1 MNILYLI
8 FIYPIELLIE
18 LVFQLSYKLWDS
30 CGISLAAVSLAV
42 SFLSLPL
49 YMIAERWQ
57 QKERDI
63 QKAFKPEIDEI
74 KAVFKGDERYMI
86 LSTFYRQNHYHPIMA
101 LRSSI
106 SLMIQVPFFIAAYVY
121 LSNLE
126 MLRGQSLWFIKDL
139 GAPDQLFHI
148 GSFPINVLP
157 IAMTIINTVAS
168 AVYVKGF
175 AFKEKLQLYGMA
187 GLFLVLLYNS
197 PAGLV
202 FYWTLNNVFS
212 LCKNICYKVKFKKAE
227 ALENG
232 LKKAYNFCKRPLVP
246 LYQQNKL
253 RFGIFFLCCIAFLLL
268 VGAVIPSSLICSSVQ
283 EFSYI
288 EPYENPLGI
297 FKFPFLQTMGI
308 AVWMVALYFLFSRK
322 TQTVFTFLLLAGLF
336 GGLINTY
343 VFAGGYGTVLAQNG
357 LFFENGLKIKN
368 ELAKFPIDIAT
379 TFVVIS
385 VVLWVLSKD
394 WLKPVKSVC
403 TILVLTLLA
412 FSIFNVA
419 MINSE
424 FHRLEAIVA
433 DSSNKGAE
441 ETIKPV
447 YHFSRTGKNV
457 VVIMLDRGISS
468 FVPYIMEELPLVK
481 ANFQGFV
488 WYPNTLAPG
497 DHTIFSAPALFG
509 GYDYLPQAINE
520 RKDQLLIDKHNE
532 SLKVLP
538 TYFLDQGYTA
548 TVTDAPMAN
557 YSWTPDNSI
566 FDKNIYAV
574 NIAGRYDKLW
584 RKEHG
589 MELAGF
595 VLADFMKRDFL
606 FFAFFRVCPVSLRGI
621 LYDHGGWWSSIKD
634 KAKDENTLAIKY
646 YSALD
651 YLPELSDV
659 TDGKGSYIAMDND
672 LPHEPAWMQYPEYT
686 LHPKISEK
694 GKNRFGADIVFIH
707 YHVNAATLRMLG
719 EWFAWMRQNGVYDNT
734 RIVIASD
741 HGRHFRGENK
751 TLDTD
756 FDKSELAGWNALLL
770 FKDFGAKGE
779 IRTDNSFMTIADVPY
794 LATKDTSDK
803 VFNPFTGK
811 KLSNKPAG
819 DAMTVV
825 TGLGEANDHGKYKFN
840 YTEKYRVKDNIF
852 KAANWEKL
860 K

>member
-18 LVFQLSYKLWDS
+18 LVFQLSYWRWEN

-49 YMIAERWQ
+49 YIIAERWQ

-63 QKAFKPEIDEI
+63 QKVFKPEIDEI

-86 LSTFYRQNHYHPIMA
+86 LSTFFRQNHYHPVMA

-106 SLMIQVPFFIAAYVY
+106 SLMIQVPFFIAAYVF
-121 LSNLE
+121 LSNVE
-126 MLRGQSLWFIKDL
+126 MLREQSLWFIKDL
-139 GAPDQLFHI
+139 GSPDQLFSI
-148 GSFPINVLP
+148 GSFQINILP
-157 IAMTIINTVAS
+157 IAMTVINIIAS

-175 AFKEKLQLYGMA
+175 VFKEKLQLYGMA
-187 GLFLVLLYNS
+187 ALFLVLLYNS

-212 LCKNICYKVKFKKAE
+212 LCKNICYKVTFKRSE
-227 ALENG
+227 ALEKG
-232 LKKAYNFCKRPLVP
+232 LKKVYNFCKKPLIP
-246 LYQQNKL
+246 LYMQNKL
-253 RFGIFFLCCIAFLLL
+253 RLGIFFLAVSAFLLL

-288 EPYENPLGI
+288 EPYGNPLEI
-297 FKFPFLQTMGI
+297 FRFPFLQTMGI

-322 TQTVFTFLLLAGLF
+322 TQTVFTFLLFADIVGA
-336 GGLINTY
+336 LINTY
-343 VFAGGYGTVLAQNG
+343 VFAGGYGTVLVQNG
-357 LFFENGLKIKN
+357 LIFENGLKIKN
-368 ELAKFPIDIAT
+368 ELAKFPIDLAT
-379 TFVVIS
+379 AFVVIT
-385 VVLWVLSKD
+385 VVLWILSRG
-394 WLKPVKSVC
+394 WLKQVKAVC

-419 MINSE
+419 KINSE
-424 FHRLEAIVA
+424 FQRFKAIVA
-433 DSSNKGAE
+433 ESSNRGID

-468 FVPYIMEELPLVK
+468 FVPYIMDELPAVK
-481 ANFQGFV
+481 ADFQGFV

-497 DHTIFSAPALFG
+497 DHTIFSAPAIFG
-509 GYDYLPQAINE
+509 GYDYLPQAINQ
-520 RKDQLLIDKHNE
+520 RANQLLIDKHNE

-538 TYFLDQGYTA
+538 NYFLKQGYQV
-548 TVTDAPMAN
+548 TVTDPPMAN

-566 FDKNIYAV
+566 FDKNIHAV
-574 NIAGRYDKLW
+574 NLAGRYDKLW
-584 RKEHG
+584 RRLHN
-589 MELAGF
+589 MELTGF

-606 FFAFFRVCPVSLRGI
+606 FFDFFRVCPVSLRGI
-621 LYDHGGWWSSIKD
+621 LYDHGGWWSSIKY
-634 KAKDENTLAIKY
+634 KAKDKNSWAIKY
-646 YSALD
+646 YSVLD
-651 YLPELSDV
+651 YLPELSNV
-659 TDGKGSYIAMDND
+659 VDGAGVYMAIDND
-672 LPHEPAWMQYPEYT
+672 LPHEPTWMQYPEYV
-686 LHPKISEK
+686 LQSEITER
-694 GKNRFGADIVFIH
+694 GENRFGDEAVFIH
-707 YHVNAATLRMLG
+707 YHANAATLRMLG
-719 EWFAWMRQNGVYDNT
+719 QWFDWMRSSGVYDNT

-741 HGRHFRGENK
+741 HGRRFKGENK

-756 FDKSELAGWNALLL
+756 FDKSELAAWNALLL
-770 FKDFGAKGE
+770 YKDFGATGE
-779 IRTDNSFMTIADVPY
+779 IQTDDTFMTVADVPY
-794 LATKDTSDK
+794 LATAGISAEPK
-803 VFNPFTGK
+803 NPYTNNAFSMAGK
-811 KLSNKPAG
+811 ENG
-819 DAMTVV
+819 CTVV
-825 TGLGEANDHGKYKFN
+825 TGLGEASDHGKYKFN

>member
-18 LVFQLSYKLWDS
+18 LVFQLSYWRWEN

-49 YMIAERWQ
+49 YIIAERWQ

-106 SLMIQVPFFIAAYVY
+106 SLMIQVPFFIAAYVF

-126 MLRGQSLWFIKDL
+126 MLRGQSLWFIRDL
-139 GAPDQLFHI
+139 GVPDQLFSI
-148 GSFPINVLP
+148 CSFQVNVLP
-157 IAMTIINTVAS
+157 IAMTIINIVAS

-187 GLFLVLLYNS
+187 ALFLVLLYNS

-212 LCKNICYKVKFKKAE
+212 LCKNICYKVKFKKSE
-227 ALENG
+227 TLEKCI
-232 LKKAYNFCKRPLVP
+232 KKVYCFCKRPLEP
-246 LYQQNKL
+246 LYQENSL

-288 EPYENPLGI
+288 EPYESPLGI
-297 FKFPFLQTMGI
+297 FQFPFLQTMGI

-322 TQTVFTFLLLAGLF
+322 TQTVFTFLLFAGIV
-336 GGLINTY
+336 GALINTY
-343 VFAGGYGTVLAQNG
+343 VFAGGYGTVLVQNG
-357 LFFENGLKIKN
+357 LIFENGLKIKN
-368 ELAKFPIDIAT
+368 ELAKFPIDVAT
-379 TFVVIS
+379 TFVVIAA
-385 VVLWVLSKD
+385 VLWVLSRG
-394 WLKPVKSVC
+394 WLKQVKNVC
-403 TILVLTLLA
+403 TILVLTLLV

-419 MINSE
+419 KINSG
-424 FHRLEAIVA
+424 FQHLKAIVA
-433 DSSNKGAE
+433 DSSNRGAD

-468 FVPYIMEELPLVK
+468 FVPYIMDELPQVK
-481 ANFQGFV
+481 AGFQGFV

-497 DHTIFSAPALFG
+497 DHTIFSAPAIFG
-509 GYDYLPQAINE
+509 GYDYLPQAMNQ
-520 RKDQLLIDKHNE
+520 RNNQLLIEKHNE

-538 TYFLDQGYTA
+538 SYFLGQGYTA
-548 TVTDAPMAN
+548 TVTDPPMAN
-557 YSWTPDNSI
+557 YSWIPDNSI
-566 FDKNIYAV
+566 FDKKIHAV
-574 NIAGRYDKLW
+574 NLAGRYDKLW
-584 RKEHG
+584 RRQHN

-606 FFAFFRVCPVSLRGI
+606 FFDFFRVCPVSLRGI
-621 LYDHGGWWSSIKD
+621 LYDHGGWWSSIKY
-634 KAKDENTLAIKY
+634 KAKDKNSWAIKY
-646 YSALD
+646 YSVLD
-651 YLPELSDV
+651 YLSELSDV
-659 TDGKGSYIAMDND
+659 VEGAGAYMAIDND
-672 LPHEPAWMQYPEYT
+672 LPHEPTWMQYPEYELQPEIT
-686 LHPKISEK
+686 EK
-694 GKNRFGADIVFIH
+694 GENRFGDEAVFIH
-707 YHVNAATLRMLG
+707 YHANAATLRMLG
-719 EWFAWMRQNGVYDNT
+719 EWFAWMRSKGVYDNT

-741 HGRHFRGENK
+741 HGRHFRGDNK

-756 FDKSELAGWNALLL
+756 FDKSEVAAWNALLL
-770 FKDFGAKGE
+770 FKDFGASGD
-779 IRTDNSFMTIADVPY
+779 IQTDNTFMTVADVPS
-794 LATKDTSDK
+794 LAISGTDSREE
-803 VFNPFTGK
+803 K
-811 KLSNKPAG
+811 KEG
-819 DAMTVV
+819 MTVV
-825 TGLGEANDHGKYKFN
+825 TGLGEASDHGKYKFN

>member
-1 MNILYLI
+1 MNPLYLI

-18 LVFQLSYKLWDS
+18 LVFQLSYELWDN

-49 YMIAERWQ
+49 YIIAERWQ

-86 LSTFYRQNHYHPIMA
+86 LSTFYRQNHYHPVMA

-139 GAPDQLFHI
+139 GAPDQLFSI
-148 GSFPINVLP
+148 GSFQVNVLP
-157 IAMTIINTVAS
+157 IAMTVINIIAS

-187 GLFLVLLYNS
+187 ALFLVLLYSS

-212 LCKNICYKVKFKKAE
+212 LCKNICYKVKFKRSE
-227 ALENG
+227 RLESD
-232 LKKAYNFCKRPLVP
+232 LKKIYDFCKRPLVP
-246 LYQQNKL
+246 LYQQNRMRL
-253 RFGIFFLCCIAFLLL
+253 GIFLLSCAAFLLL

-288 EPYENPLGI
+288 EPYGNPLEI
-297 FKFPFLQTMGI
+297 FRFPFLQTMGI
-308 AVWMVALYFLFSRK
+308 AVWFIGLYFLFSHK
-322 TQTVFTFLLLAGLF
+322 TQTVFTFLLLSCIA

-343 VFAGGYGTVLAQNG
+343 VFAGGYGTVLVQNG
-357 LFFENGLKIKN
+357 LIFENGLKIKN
-368 ELAKFPIDIAT
+368 ELAKFPIDVAT
-379 TFVVIS
+379 AFVVIG
-385 VVLWVLSKD
+385 VVLFALSKG
-394 WLKPVKSVC
+394 WLKQVKNICV
-403 TILVLTLLA
+403 ILVLALLS
-412 FSIFNVA
+412 FSVFNVTK
-419 MINSE
+419 INSQ
-424 FHRLEAIVA
+424 FHKFEAIVA
-433 DSSNKGAE
+433 DSSNRGADD
-441 ETIKPV
+441 TIKPV

-468 FVPYIMEELPLVK
+468 FVPYIMEELSQVK
-481 ANFQGFV
+481 ENFQGFV
-488 WYPNTLAPG
+488 YYPNTLAPG
-497 DHTIFSAPALFG
+497 DHTIFSSPAIFG
-509 GYDYLPQAINE
+509 GYDYLPQRINE
-520 RKDQLLIDKHNE
+520 KKDQPLIEKHNE

-538 TYFLDQGYTA
+538 NYFLSQGYQV
-548 TVTDAPMAN
+548 TVTDPPMAN

-566 FDKNIYAV
+566 FSKEIHAV
-574 NIAGRYDKLW
+574 NIGGRYDKLW
-584 RKEHG
+584 RREHG
-589 MELAGF
+589 MELTGF
-595 VLADFMKRDFL
+595 ILSDFMKRDFL
-606 FFAFFRVCPVSLRGI
+606 FFDFFRVCPVSLRGV

-634 KAKDENTLAIKY
+634 KAKDENSLAIKY

-659 TDGKGSYIAMDND
+659 TDGAGSYMAIDND
-672 LPHEPAWMQYPEYT
+672 LPHEPAWMQYPDYVLVST
-686 LHPKISEK
+686 VTEK
-694 GKNRFGADIVFIH
+694 GKNWAGSETVYMH
-707 YHVNAATLRMLG
+707 YHTNAATLRMLG
-719 EWFAWMRQNGVYDNT
+719 QWFAWMREKGVYDNT

-741 HGRHFRGENK
+741 HGRHFRGENN

-756 FDKSELAGWNALLL
+756 FDKSDLAAWNALLL
-770 FKDFGAKGE
+770 FKDFGATGQIK
-779 IRTDNSFMTIADVPY
+779 TNSTFMTVADVPS
-794 LATKDTSDK
+794 LATQGKD
-803 VFNPFTGK
+803 VPEQK
-811 KLSNKPAG
+811 KDG
-819 DAMTVV
+819 MTVI
-825 TGLGEANDHGKYKFN
+825 TGLGEASDHGKYSFN
-840 YTEKYRVKDNIF
+840 YTEKYRVKGNIF
-852 KAANWEKL
+852 KASSWEKV

>member
-18 LVFQLSYKLWDS
+18 LVFQLSYKLWDN

-42 SFLSLPL
+42 SILSLPL
-49 YMIAERWQ
+49 YIIAERWQ

-86 LSTFYRQNHYHPIMA
+86 LSTFYRQNHYHPVMA

-106 SLMIQVPFFIAAYVY
+106 SLMIQVPFFIAAYVF

-126 MLRGQSLWFIKDL
+126 LLKGQSLWFIKDL
-139 GAPDQLFHI
+139 GAPDQLFSI
-148 GSFPINVLP
+148 GGFPINVLP
-157 IAMTIINTVAS
+157 IAMTVINIIAS

-175 AFKEKLQLYGMA
+175 DFKEKLQLYGMA

-212 LCKNICYKVKFKKAE
+212 LCKNICYKIRFKKSA

-232 LKKAYNFCKRPLVP
+232 VKKICSFCWQPLVP
-246 LYQQNKL
+246 LYKQKRL
-253 RFGIFFLCCIAFLLL
+253 RLGIFFLSCAAFMLL

-288 EPYENPLGI
+288 EPYGNPLEI
-297 FKFPFLQTMGI
+297 FRFPFLQTLGI
-308 AVWMVALYFLFSRK
+308 AVWLIGLYFLFSKK
-322 TQTVFTFLLLAGLF
+322 TQTVFAFLLLAGMA
-336 GGLINTY
+336 GALINTY

-357 LFFENGLKIKN
+357 LIFENGLKIKN
-368 ELAKFPIDIAT
+368 ELAKFPIDLAT
-379 TFVVIS
+379 AFVVIG
-385 VVLWVLSKD
+385 VVLFVLSKG
-394 WLKPVKSVC
+394 WLKQIKAVC

-412 FSIFNVA
+412 FSIFNVTK
-419 MINSE
+419 INSE
-424 FHRLEAIVA
+424 FHRLESIVA
-433 DSSNKGAE
+433 SSSNKGTE
-441 ETIKPV
+441 EAVKPV

-457 VVIMLDRGISS
+457 VVFMLDRGISS
-468 FVPYIMEELPLVK
+468 FVPYIMDELPQVNE
-481 ANFQGFV
+481 NFRGFV
-488 WYPNTLAPG
+488 YYPNTLAPG
-497 DHTIFSAPALFG
+497 DHTIFSSPAIFG
-509 GYDYLPQAINE
+509 GYDYLPQRINE
-520 RKDQLLIDKHNE
+520 RKNQLLIDKHNE

-538 TYFLDQGYTA
+538 NYFLKEGYQV
-548 TVTDAPMAN
+548 TVTDPPMAN

-566 FDKNIYAV
+566 FEKNIHAI
-574 NIAGRYDKLW
+574 NLGGRYDKLW
-584 RKEHG
+584 RREHG

-595 VLADFMKRDFL
+595 VLSDFMKRDFL
-606 FFAFFRVCPVSLRGI
+606 FFDFFRVCPVSLRGI

-634 KAKDENTLAIKY
+634 KTKDENSLAIRF

-659 TDGKGSYIAMDND
+659 TDGAGSYMAIDND
-672 LPHEPAWMQYPEYT
+672 LPHEPTWMQYPDYT
-686 LHPKISEK
+686 LQADITEH
-694 GKNRFGADIVFIH
+694 GKNRFGAETVFIH
-707 YHVNAATLRMLG
+707 YHTNAATLRMLG
-719 EWFAWMRQNGVYDNT
+719 EWFAWMRANGVYDNT

-741 HGRHFRGENK
+741 HGRHFKGKNI

-756 FDKSELAGWNALLL
+756 FDKSEVAAWNALLL
-770 FKDFGAKGE
+770 YKDFGASGE
-779 IRTDNSFMTIADVPY
+779 IQTDNTFMTVADVPS
-794 LATKDTSDK
+794 LATLGKDDK
-803 VFNPFTGK
+803 EQK
-811 KLSNKPAG
+811 KNG
-819 DAMTVV
+819 MTVV
-825 TGLGEANDHGKYKFN
+825 TGLGEASDHGKYSFN
-840 YTEKYRVKDNIF
+840 YTEKYRIKNNIF
-852 KAANWEKL
+852 KAANWEKV

>member
-18 LVFQLSYKLWDS
+18 LVFQLSYKLWEN

-49 YMIAERWQ
+49 YIIAERWQ

-86 LSTFYRQNHYHPIMA
+86 LSTFYRQNHYHPVMA

-139 GAPDQLFHI
+139 GAPDQLFSF

-157 IAMTIINTVAS
+157 IAMTVINIIAS

-175 AFKEKLQLYGMA
+175 AFKEKLQLYSMA
-187 GLFLVLLYNS
+187 ALFLVLLYNS

-212 LCKNICYKVKFKKAE
+212 LCKNICYKIKIKRSE
-227 ALENG
+227 ALENS
-232 LKKAYNFCKRPLVP
+232 LRKIYNFCKRPLVP
-246 LYQQNKL
+246 LYQQKKL
-253 RFGIFFLCCIAFLLL
+253 RFGIFFLTVGVFLLL

-288 EPYENPLGI
+288 EPYENPLEI
-297 FKFPFLQTMGI
+297 FRFPFLQTLGI
-308 AVWMVALYFLFSRK
+308 AVWLIGLYFLFSRK
-322 TQTVFTFLLLAGLF
+322 TQTVFTFLLLVGIAGA
-336 GGLINTY
+336 LINTY

-357 LFFENGLKIKN
+357 LIFENGLKIKN

-379 TFVVIS
+379 AFVMVS
-385 VVLWVLSKD
+385 AVLFVLSKG
-394 WLKPVKSVC
+394 WLNQVKAVC

-412 FSIFNVA
+412 FSIFNVVK
-419 MINSE
+419 INGE
-424 FHRLEAIVA
+424 FRRLETIVA
-433 DSSNKGAE
+433 DSSNKGTAD
-441 ETIKPV
+441 TIKPV

-457 VVIMLDRGISS
+457 IVLMLDRGISS
-468 FVPYIMEELPLVK
+468 FVPYIMDELPKVK
-481 ANFQGFV
+481 EDFWGFV

-497 DHTIFSAPALFG
+497 DHTIFSSPAIFG
-509 GYDYLPQAINE
+509 GYDYLPQAINQ
-520 RKDQLLIDKHNE
+520 RKNQPLIEKHNE

-538 TYFLDQGYTA
+538 NYFLKQGYLV
-548 TVTDAPMAN
+548 TVTDPPMAN

-566 FDKNIYAV
+566 FEKEIHAV

-584 RKEHG
+584 RREHG
-589 MELAGF
+589 VELAGF
-595 VLADFMKRDFL
+595 VLSDFMKRDFL
-606 FFAFFRVCPVSLRGI
+606 FFDFFRVCPVFLRGA
-621 LYDHGGWWSSIKD
+621 LYNHGGWWSSIKD
-634 KAKDENTLAIKY
+634 KAKDENSLAIRF

-651 YLPELSDV
+651 YLPELSDI
-659 TDGKGSYIAMDND
+659 TDGVGSYMALDND
-672 LPHEPAWMQYPEYT
+672 LPHEPAWMQLPDYT
-686 LHPKISEK
+686 LQSPVTEK
-694 GKNRFGADIVFIH
+694 GKNWAGAEAVYMH
-707 YHVNAATLRMLG
+707 YHTNAATLRLLG
-719 EWFAWMRQNGVYDNT
+719 EWFAWMRVNGVYDNT

-741 HGRHFRGENK
+741 HGRHFRGENN
-751 TLDTD
+751 TLETD
-756 FDKSELAGWNALLL
+756 FDKSELAAWNALLL
-770 FKDFGAKGE
+770 YKDFGVSGE
-779 IRTDNSFMTIADVPY
+779 IRTDSTFMTVADVPS
-794 LATKDTSDK
+794 LAIHGKDDREQ
-803 VFNPFTGK
+803 K
-811 KLSNKPAG
+811 KDG
-819 DAMTVV
+819 MTVV
-825 TGLGEANDHGKYKFN
+825 TGLGEASDHGRYSFN
-840 YTEKYRVKDNIF
+840 YTEKYKVKDNIF
-852 KAANWEKL
+852 KAANWEKI

>member
-63 QKAFKPEIDEI
+63 QWAFKPEIDEI

-126 MLRGQSLWFIKDL
+126 LLKGQSLWFIKDL
-139 GAPDQLFHI
+139 GVPDQLFHI
-148 GSFPINVLP
+148 GGFPINVLP
-157 IAMTIINTVAS
+157 IAMTIINIAAS

-212 LCKNICYKVKFKKAE
+212 LCKNICYKVKFKRSG
-227 ALENG
+227 ALAND
-232 LKKAYNFCKRPLVP
+232 LKKVYNFCKRPLVP
-246 LYQQNKL
+246 LYQQNRL
-253 RFGIFFLCCIAFLLL
+253 RFGIFFLSCIVFLLL

-288 EPYENPLGI
+288 EPYRSPMGI
-297 FKFPFLQTMGI
+297 LKFPFLQTMGI
-308 AVWMVALYFLFSRK
+308 AVWFVALYFLFSRK
-322 TQTVFTFLLLAGLF
+322 TQTVFTFLLLAGIA
-336 GGLINTY
+336 GALINTY
-343 VFAGGYGTVLAQNG
+343 VFAGNYGTVLAQNG
-357 LFFENGLKIKN
+357 LIFDNGLKVGN

-379 TFVVIS
+379 AFVVIS
-385 VVLWVLSKD
+385 VVLWILSKG
-394 WLKPVKSVC
+394 WLKQVKNIC

-412 FSIFNVA
+412 LSIFNVA
-419 MINSE
+419 RINSG

-433 DSSNKGAE
+433 DSSNNGVDD
-441 ETIKPV
+441 TITPV
-447 YHFSRTGKNV
+447 YHFSKSGQNV
-457 VVIMLDRGISS
+457 VVIMLDVGINS
-468 FVPYIMEELPLVK
+468 FVPYIMEELPQVK

-488 WYPNTLAPG
+488 FYPNTLAPG
-497 DHTIFSAPALFG
+497 DHTIFSSPALFG
-509 GYDYLPQAINE
+509 GYDYLPQRMNE
-520 RKDQLLIDKHNE
+520 RKKEPLVSKHNE
-532 SLKVLP
+532 ALMVLP
-538 TYFLDQGYTA
+538 AYFLDKGWY
-548 TVTDAPMAN
+548 VTFTDPPMAN
-557 YSWTPDNSI
+557 YSWTPDNSVFPKEMNAI
-566 FDKNIYAV
+566 
-574 NIAGRYDKLW
+574 NIAGRHEKLW
-584 RKEHG
+584 RHTHG
-589 MELAGF
+589 MEMSG
-595 VLADFMKRDFL
+595 VLLSDFLKRDFL
-606 FFAFFRVCPVSLRGI
+606 FFNFFRISPVSLRGI
-621 LYDHGGWWSSIKD
+621 LYDHGGWWSSIKY
-634 KAKDENTLAIKY
+634 KAKDENSLAIKY

-651 YLPELSDV
+651 YLSELSDL
-659 TDGKGSYIAMDND
+659 TEGAGSYIAIDSDMT
-672 LPHEPAWMQYPEYT
+672 HEQTWMQYPEYVLQAEIT
-686 LHPKISEK
+686 DK
-694 GKNRFGADIVFIH
+694 GENRFGSDDVFIY
-707 YHVNAATLRMLG
+707 YHTDAAALRMLG
-719 EWFAWMRQNGVYDNT
+719 EWFAWMRSNGVYDNT

-741 HGRHFRGENK
+741 HGRRFHGENK
-751 TLDTD
+751 VLDTD
-756 FDKSELAGWNALLL
+756 FDKRELAVYNALLMY
-770 FKDFGAKGE
+770 KDFGAKGE
-779 IRTDNSFMTIADVPY
+779 LATDTTFMTIADVPS
-794 LATKDTSDK
+794 LAVTGRDDK
-803 VFNPFTGK
+803 TQKESF
-811 KLSNKPAG
+811 
-819 DAMTVV
+819 TVV
-825 TGLGEANDHGKYKFN
+825 TGGNDPANHGKYRFN

>member
-1 MNILYLI
+1 MNPLYLI

-18 LVFQLSYKLWDS
+18 LVFQLSYKLWDN

-49 YMIAERWQ
+49 YIIAERWQ

-86 LSTFYRQNHYHPIMA
+86 LSTFYRQNHYHPVMA

-126 MLRGQSLWFIKDL
+126 MLKGQGLWFIKDL
-139 GAPDQLFHI
+139 GAPDQLFSV
-148 GSFPINVLP
+148 GGFPVNVLP
-157 IAMTIINTVAS
+157 IAMTVINIIAS

-187 GLFLVLLYNS
+187 ALFLVLLYNS

-212 LCKNICYKVKFKKAE
+212 LCKNICYKVKIK
-227 ALENG
+227 G
-232 LKKAYNFCKRPLVP
+232 SVTLKNDLIKIYNFCKRPLVP
-246 LYQQNKL
+246 LYQQDKL
-253 RFGIFFLCCIAFLLL
+253 RFGIFFLAVGSFLLL
-268 VGAVIPSSLICSSVQ
+268 VGAVIPSSLVCSSVQ

-288 EPYENPLGI
+288 EPFRSPMEILR
-297 FKFPFLQTMGI
+297 FPFLQTLGI
-308 AVWMVALYFLFSRK
+308 AVWLIGLYFLFSRK
-322 TQTVFTFLLLAGLF
+322 TQVVFTFLLLAGMA
-336 GGLINTY
+336 GALINTY

-357 LFFENGLKIKN
+357 LKFENGLKVGN
-368 ELAKFPIDIAT
+368 ELAKFPIDVAT
-379 TFVVIS
+379 AFVVIG
-385 VVLWVLSKD
+385 VVLFVISRG
-394 WLKPVKSVC
+394 WLKQVKNVC
-403 TILVLTLLA
+403 TILALTLLA

-419 MINSE
+419 RINSE

-433 DSSNKGAE
+433 DSSNSSVE
-441 ETIKPV
+441 DTITPV
-447 YHFSRTGKNV
+447 YHFSRSGKNV
-457 VVIMLDRGISS
+457 IVIMLDRGISS
-468 FVPYIMEELPLVK
+468 FVPYIMDELPAVK
-481 ANFQGFV
+481 ADFQGFV
-488 WYPNTLAPG
+488 WYPNTVAPG
-497 DHTIFSAPALFG
+497 DHTIFSSPAIFG
-509 GYDYLPQAINE
+509 GYDYLPQVINQ
-520 RKDQLLIDKHNE
+520 RKNQLLRDKHNE

-538 TYFLDQGYTA
+538 NYFLKQGYQV
-548 TVTDAPMAN
+548 TVTDPPMAN

-566 FDKNIYAV
+566 FEKDIHAV

-584 RKEHG
+584 RREHG
-589 MELAGF
+589 MELTGF
-595 VLADFMKRDFL
+595 ILSDFMKRDFL
-606 FFAFFRVCPVSLRGI
+606 FFDFFRICPVFLRGA

-634 KAKDENTLAIKY
+634 KAKDENSLAIRF

-659 TDGKGSYIAMDND
+659 TESAGSYIALDND
-672 LPHEPAWMQYPEYT
+672 LPHEPSWMQYPGYT
-686 LHPKISEK
+686 LEPEITEHGP
-694 GKNRFGADIVFIH
+694 NRFGAETVFIH
-707 YHVNAATLRMLG
+707 YHTNAATLRMLG
-719 EWFAWMRQNGVYDNT
+719 EWFDWMRQNGVYDNT
-734 RIVIASD
+734 RVLIASD

-756 FDKSELAGWNALLL
+756 FDKSELAAWNALLL
-770 FKDFGAKGE
+770 YKDFGASGE
-779 IRTDNSFMTIADVPY
+779 IQTDSTFMTVADIPS
-794 LATKDTSDK
+794 LATKGRD
-803 VFNPFTGK
+803 VPEQK
-811 KLSNKPAG
+811 KDG
-819 DAMTVV
+819 MVVV
-825 TGLGEANDHGKYKFN
+825 TGLGEASDHGKYTFN

>member
-18 LVFQLSYKLWDS
+18 LVFQLSYKVWEN

-49 YMIAERWQ
+49 YIIAERWQ

-106 SLMIQVPFFIAAYVY
+106 SLMIQVPFFIAAYVF

-126 MLRGQSLWFIKDL
+126 LLRGQSLWFIKDL

-157 IAMTIINTVAS
+157 IAMTIINIVAS

-187 GLFLVLLYNS
+187 ALFLVLLYNS

-212 LCKNICYKVKFKKAE
+212 LCKNICYKIKFKKSQAFE
-227 ALENG
+227 KGLE
-232 LKKAYNFCKRPLVP
+232 KICSFCWRPLEP
-246 LYQQNKL
+246 LYQQNRL
-253 RFGIFFLCCIAFLLL
+253 RWGIFFLSCCAFLFL

-288 EPYENPLGI
+288 EPYESPMGI
-297 FKFPFLQTMGI
+297 LKFPFLQTLGI

-322 TQTVFTFLLLAGLF
+322 TQTMFAFLLLAGIV
-336 GGLINTY
+336 GALINTY
-343 VFAGGYGTVLAQNG
+343 VFAGGYGTVLVQNG
-357 LFFENGLKIKN
+357 LIFENGLKIKN

-379 TFVVIS
+379 AFVVI
-385 VVLWVLSKD
+385 VIVLFVLSRG
-394 WLKPVKSVC
+394 WLKPVKNIC

-419 MINSE
+419 KINNE
-424 FHRLEAIVA
+424 FHRLESIVA
-433 DSSNKGAE
+433 DSSNRGNE

-447 YHFSRTGKNV
+447 YHFSHTGKNV

-468 FVPYIMEELPLVK
+468 FVPYIMEELPQVK

-488 WYPNTLAPG
+488 YYPNTLAPG

-509 GYDYLPQAINE
+509 GYAYLPQRINE
-520 RKDQLLIDKHNE
+520 RKNQLLIDKHNE

-538 TYFLDQGYTA
+538 NYFLGQGYTA
-548 TVTDAPMAN
+548 TVTDPPMAN

-566 FDKNIYAV
+566 FDKEIHAV
-574 NIAGRYDKLW
+574 NLGGRYEKLW
-584 RKEHG
+584 RKEHD
-589 MELAGF
+589 MELTGF

-606 FFAFFRVCPVSLRGI
+606 FFDFFRICPVSLRGI

-634 KAKDENTLAIKY
+634 KAKDENSLTIKF

-659 TDGKGSYIAMDND
+659 TEGTGAYMGIDND
-672 LPHEPAWMQYPEYT
+672 LTHEPAWMQYPEYVLQADIT
-686 LHPKISEK
+686 DH
-694 GKNRFGADIVFIH
+694 GKNRFGSDSVFIH
-707 YHVNAATLRMLG
+707 YHTNAATLRMLG
-719 EWFAWMRQNGVYDNT
+719 TWFAWMRTNGVYDNT

-741 HGRHFRGENK
+741 HGRHFKGENK
-751 TLDTD
+751 TLETD
-756 FDKSELAGWNALLL
+756 FDKSELAAWNALLL
-770 FKDFGAKGE
+770 YKDFGAKGE
-779 IRTDNSFMTIADVPY
+779 LGTDTTFMTVADVPS
-794 LATKDTSDK
+794 LAVRGTDDKD
-803 VFNPFTGK
+803 K
-811 KLSNKPAG
+811 KNTV
-819 DAMTVV
+819 TVV
-825 TGLGEANDHGKYKFN
+825 TGLGEASDHGKYKFN

>member
-18 LVFQLSYKLWDS
+18 LVFQFSYWRWEN

-49 YMIAERWQ
+49 YIIAERWQ

-106 SLMIQVPFFIAAYVY
+106 SLMIQVPFFIAAYVF

-126 MLRGQSLWFIKDL
+126 MLRGQSLWFIRDL
-139 GAPDQLFHI
+139 GAPDQLFSI
-148 GSFPINVLP
+148 GSFQVNVLP
-157 IAMTIINTVAS
+157 IAMTIINIVAS
-168 AVYVKGF
+168 AVYVNGF

-187 GLFLVLLYNS
+187 ALFLVLLYNS

-212 LCKNICYKVKFKKAE
+212 LCKNICYKVKFKKSE
-227 ALENG
+227 TLEKS
-232 LKKAYNFCKRPLVP
+232 LQKVYCFCRRPLVS
-246 LYQQNKL
+246 LYQENSL

-288 EPYENPLGI
+288 EPYESPLGI
-297 FKFPFLQTMGI
+297 FQFPFLQAMGI

-322 TQTVFTFLLLAGLF
+322 TQTVFTFLLFAGIV
-336 GGLINTY
+336 GALINTY
-343 VFAGGYGTVLAQNG
+343 VFAGGYGTVMVQNG
-357 LFFENGLKIKN
+357 LIFENGLKIKN

-379 TFVVIS
+379 MLVVIS
-385 VVLWVLSKD
+385 GVLFVLSKG
-394 WLKPVKSVC
+394 WLKPIKNVC

-419 MINSE
+419 KINSE
-424 FHRLEAIVA
+424 FHRFKAIVA
-433 DSSNKGAE
+433 DSSNKGAD

-468 FVPYIMEELPLVK
+468 FVPYIMDELPQVK
-481 ANFQGFV
+481 AGFQGFV

-497 DHTIFSAPALFG
+497 DHTIFSAPAIFG
-509 GYDYLPQAINE
+509 GYDYLPQAMNE
-520 RKDQLLIDKHNE
+520 RNNQLLIEKHNK

-538 TYFLDQGYTA
+538 SYFLGQGYTA
-548 TVTDAPMAN
+548 TVTDPPMAN
-557 YSWTPDNSI
+557 YSWIPDNSI
-566 FDKNIYAV
+566 FDKKIHAV
-574 NIAGRYDKLW
+574 NLAGRYDKLW
-584 RKEHG
+584 RRQHN
-589 MELAGF
+589 MELTGF

-606 FFAFFRVCPVSLRGI
+606 FFDFFRVCPVSLRGI
-621 LYDHGGWWSSIKD
+621 LYDHGGWWSSIKY
-634 KAKDENTLAIKY
+634 KAKDKNSWAIKY
-646 YSALD
+646 YSVLD
-651 YLPELSDV
+651 YLSELSDV
-659 TDGKGSYIAMDND
+659 VEGAGAYMAIDND
-672 LPHEPAWMQYPEYT
+672 LPHEPTWMQYPEYVLQSEIT
-686 LHPKISEK
+686 EK
-694 GKNRFGADIVFIH
+694 GENRFGDEAVFIH
-707 YHVNAATLRMLG
+707 YHANAATLRMLG
-719 EWFAWMRQNGVYDNT
+719 EWFAWMRSKGVYDNT

-741 HGRHFRGENK
+741 HGRHFKGENI

-756 FDKSELAGWNALLL
+756 FDRSELAAWNALLL
-770 FKDFGAKGE
+770 FKDFGASGD
-779 IRTDNSFMTIADVPY
+779 IWTDNTFMTVADVPS
-794 LATKDTSDK
+794 LAISGTDRREE
-803 VFNPFTGK
+803 K
-811 KLSNKPAG
+811 KEG
-819 DAMTVV
+819 MTVV
-825 TGLGEANDHGKYKFN
+825 TGLGEASDHGKYKFN

>member
-18 LVFQLSYKLWDS
+18 LVFQLSYKLWES

-126 MLRGQSLWFIKDL
+126 MLKGQSLWFIKDL
-139 GAPDQLFHI
+139 GAPDQLFNI
-148 GSFPINVLP
+148 GGFPINVLP
-157 IAMTIINTVAS
+157 IAMTIINIVAS

-175 AFKEKLQLYGMA
+175 VFKEKLQLYGMA

-197 PAGLV
+197 SAGLV

-212 LCKNICYKVKFKKAE
+212 LCKNICYKVKFKRSE
-227 ALENG
+227 APAND
-232 LKKAYNFCKRPLVP
+232 LKKLYDFCKRPLVP
-246 LYQQNKL
+246 LYQQDRL
-253 RFGIFFLCCIAFLLL
+253 RFGLFFLCCIAFLLL

-288 EPYENPLGI
+288 DPYKSPLGI

-322 TQTVFTFLLLAGLF
+322 TQTAFTFLLLAGIA
-336 GGLINTY
+336 GALINTY
-343 VFAGGYGTVLAQNG
+343 VFSGSYGIVLANNG
-357 LFFENGLKIKN
+357 IIFENGLKVRN
-368 ELAKFPIDIAT
+368 ELVKFPIDVAT
-379 TFVVIS
+379 TFVVVS
-385 VVLWVLSKD
+385 VVLWILSKG
-394 WLKPVKSVC
+394 WLKPVKNVC
-403 TILVLTLLA
+403 TILVMTLLA

-419 MINSE
+419 RINSE

-433 DSSNKGAE
+433 DSSNKGSE

-468 FVPYIMEELPLVK
+468 FVPYIMEELPQVK
-481 ANFQGFV
+481 ASFHGFV
-488 WYPNTLAPG
+488 YYPNTLAPG
-497 DHTIFSAPALFG
+497 DHTIFSAPAIFG
-509 GYDYLPQAINE
+509 GYDYLPQAMNG
-520 RKDQLLIDKHNE
+520 RKDQLLIDQHNE

-538 TYFLDQGYTA
+538 KYFLKQGYTV
-548 TVTDAPMAN
+548 TVTDPPLAN

-566 FDKNIYAV
+566 FEKDINAV
-574 NIAGRYDKLW
+574 NVAGRYDKLW
-584 RKEHG
+584 RREHN
-589 MELAGF
+589 MELTGF
-595 VLADFMKRDFL
+595 VLSNFMKRDFL
-606 FFAFFRVCPVSLRGI
+606 FFDFFRVCPVSLRGI
-621 LYDHGGWWSSIKD
+621 LYDHGGWWNSIKY
-634 KAKDENTLAIKY
+634 KAKDDNSLTIKY
-646 YSALD
+646 YSVLD

-659 TDGKGSYIAMDND
+659 VDGPGSYMTMDND
-672 LPHEPAWMQYPEYT
+672 LPHEPAWMQYPEYVLQAEIT
-686 LHPKISEK
+686 DK
-694 GKNRFGADIVFIH
+694 GRNRFGADTVFLC
-707 YHVNAATLRMLG
+707 YHANAATYRMLG
-719 EWFAWMRQNGVYDNT
+719 TWFAWMRTKGVYDNT
-734 RIVIASD
+734 RIVIVSD
-741 HGRHFRGENK
+741 HGRHLPGDNE

-756 FDKSELAGWNALLL
+756 FDKSELAAWNALLL
-770 FKDFGAKGE
+770 FKDFGATGGIK
-779 IRTDNSFMTIADVPY
+779 TDNSFMTVADVPS
-794 LATKDTSDK
+794 LAINGTDDKEKKKDGL
-803 VFNPFTGK
+803 VVLTGGVD
-811 KLSNKPAG
+811 PA
-819 DAMTVV
+819 
-825 TGLGEANDHGKYKFN
+825 DHGKYKFN

-852 KAANWEKL
+852 KAANWENL

>member
-1 MNILYLI
+1 MKILYLI

-18 LVFQLSYKLWDS
+18 LVFQLSYWRWEN

-63 QKAFKPEIDEI
+63 QKAFKSEIDEI

-86 LSTFYRQNHYHPIMA
+86 LSTFYRQNHYHPVMA

-126 MLRGQSLWFIKDL
+126 MLKGQSLWFIKDL
-139 GAPDQLFHI
+139 GSPDQLFSI
-148 GSFPINVLP
+148 NGFPVNILP
-157 IAMTIINTVAS
+157 IAMTVINIIAS

-187 GLFLVLLYNS
+187 ALFLVLLYNS

-212 LCKNICYKVKFKKAE
+212 LCKNICYKVKFKRSQT
-227 ALENG
+227 LEEG
-232 LKKAYNFCKRPLVP
+232 LKKVYNLCKRPLVL

-253 RFGIFFLCCIAFLLL
+253 RFRVFLLCCIAFLLL

-288 EPYENPLGI
+288 EPYESPLGI

-322 TQTVFTFLLLAGLF
+322 TQTIFAFLLLAGIF

-343 VFAGGYGTVLAQNG
+343 VFSGGYGTVLVQNG
-357 LFFENGLKIKN
+357 LIFENGLKIKN
-368 ELAKFPIDIAT
+368 ELAKFPIDVAT
-379 TFVVIS
+379 TFVVVS
-385 VVLWVLSKD
+385 VVLWILSKG
-394 WLKPVKSVC
+394 WLKAVKNVC

-412 FSIFNVA
+412 FSIFNIA
-419 MINSE
+419 KINSE

-433 DSSNKGAE
+433 DSSNKDAE
-441 ETIKPV
+441 ENIKPV

-457 VVIMLDRGISS
+457 LVIMLDRGISS
-468 FVPYIMEELPLVK
+468 FVPYVMEELSQVK
-481 ANFQGFV
+481 SSFQGFV

-497 DHTIFSAPALFG
+497 DHTIFSSPAIFG
-509 GYDYLPQAINE
+509 GYDYLPQRMNE

-538 TYFLDQGYTA
+538 NYYLDQGYQ
-548 TVTDAPMAN
+548 VTITDPPMAN
-557 YSWTPDNSI
+557 YSWIPDNSI
-566 FDKNIYAV
+566 FNKNINAV

-584 RKEHG
+584 RREHN
-589 MELAGF
+589 MELTGF
-595 VLADFMKRDFL
+595 ILSNFMKRDFL
-606 FFAFFRVCPVSLRGI
+606 FFDFFRVCPVSLRGI
-621 LYDHGGWWSSIKD
+621 LYDHGGWWSSIEY
-634 KAKDENTLAIKY
+634 KAKDENSWAIKY

-659 TDGKGSYIAMDND
+659 TENKGSYIAIDND
-672 LPHEPAWMQYPEYT
+672 LPHEPTWMQYPDYVLQSEIT
-686 LHPKISEK
+686 EK
-694 GKNRFGADIVFIH
+694 GENRFGAETVFIH
-707 YHVNAATLRMLG
+707 YHTNAATLRMLG
-719 EWFAWMRQNGVYDNT
+719 EWFGWMRANGVYDNT

-751 TLDTD
+751 TLNTD
-756 FDKSELAGWNALLL
+756 FDKSELAAWNALLMY
-770 FKDFGAKGE
+770 KDFGTTGGIK
-779 IRTDNSFMTIADVPY
+779 TDTSFMTVADVPA
-794 LATKDTSDK
+794 LAVNGKDDK
-803 VFNPFTGK
+803 AQKNNG
-811 KLSNKPAG
+811 
-819 DAMTVV
+819 MTVI
-825 TGLGEANDHGKYKFN
+825 TGLGEASDHGKYKFN

>member
-18 LVFQLSYKLWDS
+18 LVFQLSYKLWDN

-49 YMIAERWQ
+49 YIIAERWQ

-126 MLRGQSLWFIKDL
+126 MLKGQNLWFIKDL

-157 IAMTIINTVAS
+157 IAMTIINIVAS

-212 LCKNICYKVKFKKAE
+212 LCKNICYKVKFKRSE

-288 EPYENPLGI
+288 EPYDSPLGI

-322 TQTVFTFLLLAGLF
+322 TQTVFTFLLLAGLL

-368 ELAKFPIDIAT
+368 ELAKFPIDVAT
-379 TFVVIS
+379 AFVVVL

-419 MINSE
+419 KINSE
-424 FHRLEAIVA
+424 FKRLEVIVA

-441 ETIKPV
+441 DTIKPV
-447 YHFSRTGKNV
+447 YHFSRNGQNV

-468 FVPYIMEELPLVK
+468 FVPYIMDELPQVK

-509 GYDYLPQAINE
+509 GYDYLPQAMNG

-538 TYFLDQGYTA
+538 TYFLGLGYTA

-566 FDKNIYAV
+566 FDKNIHAV

-589 MELAGF
+589 MDLAGF

-606 FFAFFRVCPVSLRGI
+606 FFDFFRVCPVFLRGA

-634 KAKDENTLAIKY
+634 KAKDENSLAIRF

-659 TDGKGSYIAMDND
+659 TDGTGSYMALDND

-686 LHPKISEK
+686 LQSPVTEK
-694 GKNRFGADIVFIH
+694 GKNWAGEEAVFLH
-707 YHVNAATLRMLG
+707 YHTNAATLRLLG
-719 EWFAWMRQNGVYDNT
+719 QWFAWMRANGVYDNT
-734 RIVIASD
+734 RIVIVSD
-741 HGRHFRGENK
+741 HGRHFRGENN

-756 FDKSELAGWNALLL
+756 FDKSEVAAWNALLL
-770 FKDFGAKGE
+770 YKDFGASGE
-779 IRTDNSFMTIADVPY
+779 IRTNNTFMTVADVPS
-794 LATKDTSDK
+794 LAVHGKDDSK
-803 VFNPFTGK
+803 QK
-811 KLSNKPAG
+811 KEG
-819 DAMTVV
+819 MTVV
-825 TGLGEANDHGKYKFN
+825 TGLGEASDHGKYTFN
-840 YTEKYRVKDNIF
+840 YTEKYRVKDDIF
-852 KAANWEKL
+852 KAANWEKV

>member
-18 LVFQLSYKLWDS
+18 LVFQLSYKIWES
-30 CGISLAAVSLAV
+30 PGISLAAVSLAV

-49 YMIAERWQ
+49 YIIAERWQ

-86 LSTFYRQNHYHPIMA
+86 LSTFYRQNHYHPVMA

-139 GAPDQLFHI
+139 GAPDQLFSI
-148 GSFPINVLP
+148 GGFQINILP
-157 IAMTIINTVAS
+157 IAMTVINIIAS

-212 LCKNICYKVKFKKAE
+212 LCKNICYKIKFKKSP
-227 ALENG
+227 ALENS
-232 LKKAYNFCKRPLVP
+232 LQKIYNFCKRPLGP

-253 RFGIFFLCCIAFLLL
+253 RFGIFFLAVGAFLLL

-288 EPYENPLGI
+288 EPYRSPLEI
-297 FKFPFLQTMGI
+297 FRFPFLQTLGI
-308 AVWMVALYFLFSRK
+308 AVWFIGLYFLFSKK
-322 TQTVFTFLLLAGLF
+322 TQTVFTFLLLAGIA
-336 GGLINTY
+336 GALINTY

-357 LFFENGLKIKN
+357 LIFENGLKIKN
-368 ELAKFPIDIAT
+368 ELAKFPIDLVAAI
-379 TFVVIS
+379 VVIG
-385 VVLWVLSKD
+385 VVLFVLSKG
-394 WLKPVKSVC
+394 WLKQIKNIC
-403 TILVLTLLA
+403 TILVLALLTY
-412 FSIFNVA
+412 SIFNVVK
-419 MINSE
+419 INSE
-424 FHRLEAIVA
+424 FHRLEIIAA
-433 DSSNKGAE
+433 DSSNKGTE
-441 ETIKPV
+441 ETVKPV
-447 YHFSRTGKNV
+447 YHFSRTGRNV

-468 FVPYIMEELPLVK
+468 FVPYIMDELPRVK
-481 ANFQGFV
+481 ENFQGFV

-497 DHTIFSAPALFG
+497 ESTIFSSPALWG
-509 GYDYLPQAINE
+509 GYDYLPQRINQ
-520 RKDQLLIDKHNE
+520 RKNQLLIDKHNE
-532 SLKVLP
+532 ALKVLP
-538 TYFLDQGYTA
+538 AYFLKQGYA
-548 TVTDAPMAN
+548 VTVTDPPMAN

-566 FDKNIYAV
+566 FEKDIHAMNL
-574 NIAGRYDKLW
+574 AGRYDKLW
-584 RKEHG
+584 RREHG
-589 MELAGF
+589 MELTGF
-595 VLADFMKRDFL
+595 ILSDFMKRDFL
-606 FFAFFRVCPVSLRGI
+606 FFDFFRVCPVFLRGV
-621 LYDHGGWWSSIKD
+621 LYDHGGWWSSIKE
-634 KAKDENTLAIKY
+634 KATDENSLAIRY

-659 TDGKGSYIAMDND
+659 TDNTGSYMAVDND
-672 LPHEPAWMQYPEYT
+672 LTHEPAWMQYPDYT
-686 LHPKISEK
+686 LRSPITDK
-694 GKNRFGADIVFIH
+694 GKNRFGAEAVFIH
-707 YHVNAATLRMLG
+707 YHANAAALRMLG
-719 EWFAWMRQNGVYDNT
+719 EWFAWMQVNGVYDNT

-741 HGRHFRGENK
+741 HGRNFKGENK
-751 TLDTD
+751 TLNTD
-756 FDKSELAGWNALLL
+756 FDKSDLAAWNALLL
-770 FKDFGAKGE
+770 YKDFGASGE
-779 IRTDNSFMTIADVPY
+779 MRTDNTFMTVADVPS
-794 LATKDTSDK
+794 LAIQGKDDK
-803 VFNPFTGK
+803 KQKEEGITVVLGM
-811 KLSNKPAG
+811 G
-819 DAMTVV
+819 DA
-825 TGLGEANDHGKYKFN
+825 GDHGKYTFN

-852 KAANWEKL
+852 KAANWEKV

>member
-18 LVFQLSYKLWDS
+18 LVFQLSYWRWEN

-49 YMIAERWQ
+49 YIIAERWQ

-126 MLRGQSLWFIKDL
+126 MLKGQSLWFIRDL
-139 GAPDQLFHI
+139 GAPDQLFSI
-148 GSFPINVLP
+148 GSFQINVLP
-157 IAMTIINTVAS
+157 IAMTIINIVAS

-187 GLFLVLLYNS
+187 ALFLVLLYNS
-197 PAGLV
+197 PSGLV

-212 LCKNICYKVKFKKAE
+212 LCKNICYKVKFKKSE
-227 ALENG
+227 TLEKCI
-232 LKKAYNFCKRPLVP
+232 KKVYCFCRRPLVP
-246 LYQQNKL
+246 LYQENRL
-253 RFGIFFLCCIAFLLL
+253 RFGIFFLCCVAFLLL

-288 EPYENPLGI
+288 EPYDNPLGI
-297 FKFPFLQTMGI
+297 FQFPFLQTMGI

-322 TQTVFTFLLLAGLF
+322 TQTVFTFLLFAGIV
-336 GGLINTY
+336 GALINTY
-343 VFAGGYGTVLAQNG
+343 VFAGGYGTVLVQNG
-357 LFFENGLKIKN
+357 LIFENGLKIKN
-368 ELAKFPIDIAT
+368 ELAKFPIDVVT
-379 TFVVIS
+379 TFVVVS
-385 VVLWVLSKD
+385 GVLFVLSKG
-394 WLKPVKSVC
+394 WLKQIKNVC
-403 TILVLTLLA
+403 AILVLTLLA

-419 MINSE
+419 KINIE
-424 FHRLEAIVA
+424 FQRFKAIVA
-433 DSSNKGAE
+433 DSSNKGADD
-441 ETIKPV
+441 TIKPV

-468 FVPYIMEELPLVK
+468 FVPYIMDELPQVK
-481 ANFQGFV
+481 AGFQGFV

-497 DHTIFSAPALFG
+497 DHTIFSAPAIFG
-509 GYDYLPQAINE
+509 GYDYLPQAMNQ
-520 RKDQLLIDKHNE
+520 RNNQLLIEKHNE
-532 SLKVLP
+532 SLQVLP
-538 TYFLDQGYTA
+538 NYFLGQGYTA
-548 TVTDAPMAN
+548 TVTDPPMAN
-557 YSWTPDNSI
+557 YSWIPDNSI
-566 FDKNIYAV
+566 FDKKIHAV
-574 NIAGRYDKLW
+574 NLAGRYDKLW
-584 RKEHG
+584 RRQHN

-606 FFAFFRVCPVSLRGI
+606 FFDFFRVCPVSLRGI
-621 LYDHGGWWSSIKD
+621 LYDHGGWWSSIKY
-634 KAKDENTLAIKY
+634 KAKDKNSWAIKY
-646 YSALD
+646 YSVLD
-651 YLPELSDV
+651 YLSELSDV
-659 TDGKGSYIAMDND
+659 AEGTGAYMAIDND
-672 LPHEPAWMQYPEYT
+672 LPHEPTWLQYPEYVLQSEIT
-686 LHPKISEK
+686 EK
-694 GKNRFGADIVFIH
+694 GENRFGDEAVFIH
-707 YHVNAATLRMLG
+707 YHANAATLRMLG
-719 EWFAWMRQNGVYDNT
+719 EWFAWMRSNGVYENT
-734 RIVIASD
+734 RIVIVSD
-741 HGRHFRGENK
+741 HGRHFKGENK

-756 FDKSELAGWNALLL
+756 FDKSELAAWNALLL
-770 FKDFGAKGE
+770 FKDFGASGDF
-779 IRTDNSFMTIADVPY
+779 RTDNTFMTVADVPS
-794 LATKDTSDK
+794 LAISGTDSREE
-803 VFNPFTGK
+803 K
-811 KLSNKPAG
+811 KEG
-819 DAMTVV
+819 MTVV
-825 TGLGEANDHGKYKFN
+825 TGLGEASDHGKYKFN

>member
-18 LVFQLSYKLWDS
+18 LVFQLSYKLWEN
-30 CGISLAAVSLAV
+30 CGISLVAVSLAV

-49 YMIAERWQ
+49 YIIAERWQ

-86 LSTFYRQNHYHPIMA
+86 LSTFYRQNHYHPVMA

-106 SLMIQVPFFIAAYVY
+106 SLMIQVPFFIAAYVF

-139 GAPDQLFHI
+139 GAPDQLFAI
-148 GSFPINVLP
+148 GGFPVNILP
-157 IAMTIINTVAS
+157 IAMTVINIVAS

-175 AFKEKLQLYGMA
+175 AFKEKMQLYGMA

-212 LCKNICYKVKFKKAE
+212 LCKNICYKIKFKKSA
-227 ALENG
+227 ALEKG
-232 LKKAYNFCKRPLVP
+232 LEKICDFCWRPLVP
-246 LYQQNKL
+246 LYQQNRL
-253 RFGIFFLCCIAFLLL
+253 RLGIFFLSCVAFMLL

-288 EPYENPLGI
+288 EPYGNPLEI
-297 FKFPFLQTMGI
+297 FRFPFLQTLGI
-308 AVWMVALYFLFSRK
+308 AVWLIGLYFLFSKK
-322 TQTVFTFLLLAGLF
+322 TQTVFAFLLLAGMA
-336 GGLINTY
+336 GALINTY
-343 VFAGGYGTVLAQNG
+343 VFAGGYGTVLVQNG
-357 LFFENGLKIKN
+357 LIFENGLKIKN
-368 ELAKFPIDIAT
+368 ELAKFPIDLAT
-379 TFVVIS
+379 AFVVIGM
-385 VVLWVLSKD
+385 VLFTLSKG
-394 WLKPVKSVC
+394 WLKQIKAVC

-412 FSIFNVA
+412 FSIFNVVK
-419 MINSE
+419 INSE

-433 DSSNKGAE
+433 NSSNKEADDI
-441 ETIKPV
+441 IKPV
-447 YHFSRTGKNV
+447 YHFTRTGKNV
-457 VVIMLDRGISS
+457 IVLMLDRGISS
-468 FVPYIMEELPLVK
+468 FVPYIMNELPQVK
-481 ANFQGFV
+481 ENFRGFV
-488 WYPNTLAPG
+488 YYPNTLAPG
-497 DHTIFSAPALFG
+497 DHTIFSSPAIFG
-509 GYDYLPQAINE
+509 GYDYLPQAINA
-520 RKDQLLIDKHNE
+520 RKKELLIDKHNE

-538 TYFLDQGYTA
+538 NYFLKEGYQV
-548 TVTDAPMAN
+548 TVTDPPMAN

-566 FDKNIYAV
+566 FKKEIHAMNLG
-574 NIAGRYDKLW
+574 GRYDKLW
-584 RKEHG
+584 RREHG
-589 MELAGF
+589 IELAGF

-606 FFAFFRVCPVSLRGI
+606 FFDFFRVCPVSLRGI

-634 KAKDENTLAIKY
+634 KTKDENSLAIRF

-659 TDGKGSYIAMDND
+659 TDGAGSYMAIDND
-672 LPHEPAWMQYPEYT
+672 LPHEPVWMQYPEYKLQSPIT
-686 LHPKISEK
+686 EK
-694 GKNRFGADIVFIH
+694 GKNWAGTTSVYIH
-707 YHVNAATLRMLG
+707 YHTNAATLRMLG
-719 EWFAWMRQNGVYDNT
+719 AWFVWMQANGVYDNT

-741 HGRHFRGENK
+741 HGRHFKGENN

-756 FDKSELAGWNALLL
+756 FDKSEVAAWNALLL
-770 FKDFGAKGE
+770 YKDFGANGE
-779 IRTDNSFMTIADVPY
+779 IQTDNTFMTVADVPS
-794 LATKDTSDK
+794 LATQGKDDWE
-803 VFNPFTGK
+803 K
-811 KLSNKPAG
+811 KKDG
-819 DAMTVV
+819 ITVV
-825 TGLGEANDHGKYKFN
+825 TGLGEASDHSKYSFN

-852 KAANWEKL
+852 KAANWEKV

>member
-18 LVFQLSYKLWDS
+18 LVFQLSYWRWEN

-49 YMIAERWQ
+49 YIIAERWQ
-57 QKERDI
+57 QRERDI

-126 MLRGQSLWFIKDL
+126 MLKGQSLWFIRDL
-139 GAPDQLFHI
+139 GAPDQLFSI
-148 GSFPINVLP
+148 GGFQVNVLP
-157 IAMTIINTVAS
+157 IAMTIINIVAS

-187 GLFLVLLYNS
+187 SLFLVLLYNS
-197 PAGLV
+197 PSGLV

-212 LCKNICYKVKFKKAE
+212 LCKNICYKVKFKKSE
-227 ALENG
+227 TLEKG
-232 LKKAYNFCKRPLVP
+232 IEKVYCFCKRPLVP
-246 LYQQNKL
+246 LYQENRL
-253 RFGIFFLCCIAFLLL
+253 RFGIFSLCCVAFLLL

-288 EPYENPLGI
+288 EPYESPLGI
-297 FKFPFLQTMGI
+297 FQFPFLQTMGI

-322 TQTVFTFLLLAGLF
+322 TQTVFTFLLFAGIV
-336 GGLINTY
+336 GALINTY
-343 VFAGGYGTVLAQNG
+343 VFAGGYGTVLVQNG
-357 LFFENGLKIKN
+357 LIFENGLKIKN
-368 ELAKFPIDIAT
+368 ELAKFPIDVAT
-379 TFVVIS
+379 TIVVAS
-385 VVLWVLSKD
+385 GVLFGFSKG
-394 WLKPVKSVC
+394 WFKQVKNVC

-412 FSIFNVA
+412 FSIFNVVK
-419 MINSE
+419 INSE
-424 FHRLEAIVA
+424 FQRFKAIVA
-433 DSSNKGAE
+433 DSSNKGADD
-441 ETIKPV
+441 TINPV

-457 VVIMLDRGISS
+457 LVIMLDRGISS
-468 FVPYIMEELPLVK
+468 FVPYIMKELPQVK
-481 ANFQGFV
+481 ENYRGFV
-488 WYPNTLAPG
+488 YYPNTLAPG
-497 DHTIFSAPALFG
+497 DSTIFSSPALFG
-509 GYDYLPQAINE
+509 GYDYLPQRINE
-520 RKDQLLIDKHNE
+520 RKKELLIHKHNE
-532 SLKVLP
+532 ALQVLP
-538 TYFLDQGYTA
+538 TYFLRQGYRV

-566 FDKNIYAV
+566 FSKEIHAL

-584 RKEHG
+584 RQEHG
-589 MELAGF
+589 MELSGF
-595 VLADFMKRDFL
+595 VLSDFMKRDFL
-606 FFAFFRVCPVSLRGI
+606 FFDFFRVCPVSLRGV
-621 LYDHGGWWSSIKD
+621 LYDHGGWWSSIKE
-634 KAKDENTLAIKY
+634 KAKDENSLTIKY

-659 TDGKGSYIAMDND
+659 TDGAGSYMAVDND
-672 LPHEPAWMQYPEYT
+672 LTHEPAWMQYPEYVLQAEIT
-686 LHPKISEK
+686 DK
-694 GKNRFGADIVFIH
+694 GQNRFGGDKVFLH
-707 YHVNAATLRMLG
+707 YHVNAAALRMLG
-719 EWFAWMRQNGVYDNT
+719 QWFAWMRQNGVYDNT

-741 HGRHFRGENK
+741 HGRDFRGENR

-756 FDKSELAGWNALLL
+756 FDKKELAAWNAILMY
-770 FKDFGAKGE
+770 KDFGADHE
-779 IRTDNSFMTIADVPY
+779 IQEDSTFMTIADIAF
-794 LATKDTSDK
+794 LATKGISEPPAFDMA
-803 VFNPFTGK
+803 GK
-811 KLSNKPAG
+811 KNG
-819 DAMTVV
+819 ITVV
-825 TGLGEANDHGKYKFN
+825 TGPGEIGDHGKYTLN

>member
-18 LVFQLSYKLWDS
+18 LVFQLSYKLWES
-30 CGISLAAVSLAV
+30 PGISLAAVSLAV

-49 YMIAERWQ
+49 YIIAERWQ

-86 LSTFYRQNHYHPIMA
+86 LSTFYRQNHYHPVMA

-106 SLMIQVPFFIAAYVY
+106 SLMIQVPFFIAAYVF

-139 GAPDQLFHI
+139 GAPDRLFSI
-148 GSFPINVLP
+148 GGFPINVLP
-157 IAMTIINTVAS
+157 IAMTIINIVAS

-187 GLFLVLLYNS
+187 ALFLVLLYNS

-212 LCKNICYKVKFKKAE
+212 LCKNICYKIKFRRSE
-227 ALENG
+227 TLENG
-232 LKKAYNFCKRPLVP
+232 LRKIYNFCKRPLVP
-246 LYQQNKL
+246 LYRQNRL
-253 RFGIFFLCCIAFLLL
+253 RLGIFFLACGAFLLL

-288 EPYENPLGI
+288 EPYKSPLEI
-297 FKFPFLQTMGI
+297 FRFPFLQTLGI
-308 AVWMVALYFLFSRK
+308 AVWFIGLYFLFSRK
-322 TQTVFTFLLLAGLF
+322 TQTVFTFLLLAGIA
-336 GGLINTY
+336 GALINTY

-357 LFFENGLKIKN
+357 LIFENGLKIKN

-379 TFVVIS
+379 AFVVVS
-385 VVLWVLSKD
+385 VVLFVLSKG
-394 WLKPVKSVC
+394 WLNQVKAVC

-419 MINSE
+419 KINSG
-424 FHRLEAIVA
+424 FHRLESIVA
-433 DSSNKGAE
+433 DSSNKGTE
-441 ETIKPV
+441 EAVKPV

-457 VVIMLDRGISS
+457 IVLMLDRGISS
-468 FVPYIMEELPLVK
+468 FVPFIMEEMPKVK
-481 ANFQGFV
+481 ADFQGFV
-488 WYPNTLAPG
+488 YYPNTLAPG
-497 DHTIFSAPALFG
+497 DHTIFSSPAIFG
-509 GYDYLPQAINE
+509 GYDYLPQRINE
-520 RKDQLLIDKHNE
+520 RKKQPLIEKHNE

-538 TYFLDQGYTA
+538 NYFLKQGYQV
-548 TVTDAPMAN
+548 TVTDPPMAN

-566 FDKNIYAV
+566 FEKEIHAV

-584 RKEHG
+584 RKEHN
-589 MELAGF
+589 MELSGF
-595 VLADFMKRDFL
+595 VLSDFMKRDFL
-606 FFAFFRVCPVSLRGI
+606 FFDFFRVCPVFLRGA
-621 LYDHGGWWSSIKD
+621 LYDHGGWWSSIKE
-634 KAKDENTLAIKY
+634 KAKDENSLAIRF

-659 TDGKGSYIAMDND
+659 TDGVGSYMALDND

-686 LHPKISEK
+686 LQSPVTEK
-694 GKNRFGADIVFIH
+694 GKNWAGEDAVYMH
-707 YHVNAATLRMLG
+707 YHTNAATLRLLG
-719 EWFAWMRQNGVYDNT
+719 QWFAWMRQSGVYDNT

-741 HGRHFRGENK
+741 HGRHFRGENN

-756 FDKSELAGWNALLL
+756 FDKSEVAAWNALLL
-770 FKDFGAKGE
+770 FKDFGASGE
-779 IRTDNSFMTIADVPY
+779 IRTDSTFMTVADVPS
-794 LATKDTSDK
+794 LAIHGKDDREQK
-803 VFNPFTGK
+803 ING
-811 KLSNKPAG
+811 
-819 DAMTVV
+819 MTVV
-825 TGLGEANDHGKYKFN
+825 TGLGEASDHGKYTFN
-840 YTEKYRVKDNIF
+840 YIEEYRVKDNIF
-852 KAANWEKL
+852 KAANWEKV